1 MGPVARLLIFLLKL
15 CPSVT
20 VTNSQAPQQ
29 TDLGPGPEID
39 LASTQEQ
46 QTAEFDWLFT
56 SEDRQETSNE
66 SLQLDDCISPQQRKI
81 WHLELCYGLPP
92 HNVPPDGREG
102 V

>member
-29 TDLGPGPEID
+29 TDLGPGPE
-39 LASTQEQ
+39 
-46 QTAEFDWLFT
+46 FDWLFT
-56 SEDRQETSNE
+56 SEDQQDNLNK
-66 SLQLDDCISPQQRKI
+66 SLDLDDCISPQQRRI

-92 HNVPPDGREG
+92 HNVPPDGRES